1 MVWEFQKCVLHTLSC
16 SFCQYSYFED
26 IVFDQF
32 DYFGYVMV
40 FQSIMATKSPMPF
53 VLGMELEYVHTGVN

>member
-1 MVWEFQKCVLHTLSC
+1 MSSKNENASRIHFHAISVN
-16 SFCQYSYFED
+16 YSRFEN

-32 DYFGYVMV
+32 DYFGYVLV

-53 VLGMELEYVHTGVN
+53 VLGM